1 MDDKGGPYTIWGK
14 PMEVHQNLVAS
25 LEDQYDH
32 KGRKWHQ
39 DFMFGGK
46 IVGHFSLKSIFP
58 EMHDLVINKHV
69 SVAELWTQ
77 H

>member
-1 MDDKGGPYTIWGK
+1 MVREVLLRASTIMGKSDSSKIWIGEQVDDKGGPYTIWGK

-39 DFMFGGK
+39 DFILGG
-46 IVGHFSLKSIFP
+46 
-58 EMHDLVINKHV
+58 
-69 SVAELWTQ
+69 
-77 H
+77 